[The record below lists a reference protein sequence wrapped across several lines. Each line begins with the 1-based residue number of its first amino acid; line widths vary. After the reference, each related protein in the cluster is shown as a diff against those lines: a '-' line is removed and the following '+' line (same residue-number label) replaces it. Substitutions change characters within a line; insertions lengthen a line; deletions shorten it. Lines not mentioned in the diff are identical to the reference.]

1 MKIFGRVIS
10 MLTEENRVELEL
22 KLRLSDSLAREAEA
36 SGLLTPQGLEA
47 LLREEVQRRRVT
59 QLFEAADRL
68 AALPPLTE
76 TEVEVEIQATR
87 AERRAART
95 SGR

>member
-1 MKIFGRVIS
+1 

-22 KLRLSDSLAREAEA
+22 KLRLPESLTREAEA

-47 LLREEVQRRRVT
+47 LLREEVQRRHIS

-68 AALPPLTE
+68 AMLPPLTE
-76 TEVEVEIQATR
+76 AEVGAEIQAART
-87 AERRAART
+87 ERRAARA

>member
-1 MKIFGRVIS
+1 

-22 KLRLSDSLAREAEA
+22 KLKLPDSLVREAEA
-36 SGLLTPQGLEA
+36 SGLLTPHGLEA

-59 QLFEAADRL
+59 QLFDAADRL

-76 TEVEVEIQATR
+76 TEVEAEIQAAR
-87 AERRAART
+87 AERRVARA

>member
-1 MKIFGRVIS
+1 M
-10 MLTEENRVELEL
+10 MTEESTVQLEL
-22 KLRLSDSLAREAEA
+22 TLTLPDSLAREAEA

-47 LLREEVQRRRVT
+47 LLRAEVQRRRVT

-76 TEVEVEIQATR
+76 AEVEAEIQAAR
-87 AERRAART
+87 AERRTARA

>member
-1 MKIFGRVIS
+1 MMTKESI
-10 MLTEENRVELEL
+10 VEFEL
-22 KLRLSDSLAREAEA
+22 KLRLPDSLVREAEA

-76 TEVEVEIQATR
+76 AEVEAEIQAART
-87 AERRAART
+87 ERRSARA

>member
-1 MKIFGRVIS
+1 

-22 KLRLSDSLAREAEA
+22 KLMLPDSLAREAEA

-47 LLREEVQRRRVT
+47 LLREEVQRRRVA

-68 AALPPLTE
+68 AMLPPLTE
-76 TEVEVEIQATR
+76 AEVEAEIQVART
-87 AERRAART
+87 ERRAARA
-95 SGR
+95 SGG